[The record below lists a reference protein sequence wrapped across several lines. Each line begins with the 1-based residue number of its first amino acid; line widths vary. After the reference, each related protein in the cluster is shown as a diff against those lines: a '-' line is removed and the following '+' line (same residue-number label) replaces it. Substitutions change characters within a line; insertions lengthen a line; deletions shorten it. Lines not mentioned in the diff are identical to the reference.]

1 MVVRQKQ
8 KQTAIAIAVVLI
20 VGMLF
25 SGTGTSQLTKAEV
38 ARLTD
43 TWIREVT
50 VNHDPSAIARMFCQ
64 DGSLVGT
71 VSQVKRTGID
81 IRRYFDYFAKLP
93 DIRVISKQYNI
104 SEVTPH
110 VYLNTAFITW
120 SWRGVEKPVTARM
133 SFLFRD
139 RCIFQLHS
147 SSLPELNPDLVNV
160 SDLT

>member
-1 MVVRQKQ
+1 MVVRQ
-8 KQTAIAIAVVLI
+8 KQTAIAIAVILI

-25 SGTGTSQLTKAEV
+25 SGTGTTRVTKAEV

-50 VNHDPSAIARMFCQ
+50 VNHDPIAIARMFCQ

-71 VSQVKRTGID
+71 VSQVKRTGTD

-120 SWRGVEKPVTARM
+120 SWRGVGRCGPY
-133 SFLFRD
+133 LF
-139 RCIFQLHS
+139 FSEQMHFPTS
-147 SSLPELNPDLVNV
+147 SSLPELNQELLNV
-160 SDLT
+160 SDPSLAVVP